1 VVRRWSCHR
10 FIHGRQGIT
19 GLDSQTVNARFHV
32 MPLKINVKSGE
43 KFVVNGAVMVAGSK
57 GASLVLQN
65 EAMILLEKDIMQE
78 EDANTPAK
86 RIYFMILLMYLDG
99 DETNDYKRR
108 LMEFVEEFMQATTFP
123 DVRRAL
129 LHIVDEVHSKRYY
142 RALKTCRSL
151 INYEKEILS
160 YDKV

>member
-1 VVRRWSCHR
+1 
-10 FIHGRQGIT
+10 
-19 GLDSQTVNARFHV
+19 
-32 MPLKINVKSGE
+32 
-43 KFVVNGAVMVAGSK
+43 
-57 GASLVLQN
+57 
-65 EAMILLEKDIMQE
+65 
-78 EDANTPAK
+78 
-86 RIYFMILLMYLDG
+86 MILLMYLDG

>member
-1 VVRRWSCHR
+1 
-10 FIHGRQGIT
+10 
-19 GLDSQTVNARFHV
+19 

-43 KFVVNGAVMVAGSK
+43 KFVVNGAVMVAGTK

-108 LMEFVEEFMQATTFP
+108 LMEFIEEFINATTFAN
-123 DVRRAL
+123 VRRAL

-151 INYEKEILS
+151 IKYEKEMLN